1 MQNITPDDTRGD
13 HYIKNGSVQMP
24 ELWIQEHKGNPT
36 MWRTSETMNQIQQV
50 TNFDGEYTG
59 AMAGTFDLD
68 EPAKQILG
76 EPKPSDVFAYMFR
89 RFGYPR
95 FGWDDYKTLVQY
107 YITTGLDGVVLM
119 VRPAFAGG
127 ETFGYVL
134 RKDIDKA
141 CMEED
146 RKPYTELY
154 ERFEAWAIETKGVET
169 MHEYYEPDLDKL
181 NRVWQAWIKK
191 HEPNDFKTQE
201 DAEMVFFAEQA
212 NITNDLL
219 AEYSKIEPQPK
230 QVLLEDRP
238 DDSIMKQCYNSLCA
252 AIKDLLQLVHVRDA
266 AINVCGKVRGDVECV
281 AYSSMA
287 GRGVGSQFDD
297 ILNKDSQ

>member
-1 MQNITPDDTRGD
+1 
-13 HYIKNGSVQMP
+13 
-24 ELWIQEHKGNPT
+24 

-50 TNFDGEYTG
+50 TDFDGEYTG
-59 AMAGTFDLD
+59 EMAGTFDLD

-107 YITTGLDGVVLM
+107 YITTEMEGVVLM

-127 ETFGYVL
+127 GTFGYVL
-134 RKDIDKA
+134 RKDINQA

-154 ERFEAWAIETKGVET
+154 ERFEAWVIETKGIET
-169 MHEYYEPDLDKL
+169 IHEYFEPDLAKL
-181 NRVWQAWIKK
+181 NRVWQAWTKT
-191 HEPNDFKTQE
+191 HENNNFKTQE

-219 AEYSKIEPQPK
+219 EEYSKIEPQPGR
-230 QVLLEDRP
+230 VPMDERL
-238 DDSIMKQCYNSLCA
+238 DDSIMKQCYNALCA
-252 AIKDLLQLVHVRDA
+252 AIEDLLQSVHVRDA
-266 AINVCGKVRGDVECV
+266 VINVCGKVRGDVDCV
-281 AYSSMA
+281 EYSLMA
-287 GRGVGSQFDD
+287 GIGVGDKLD
-297 ILNKDSQ
+297 EKK